1 MANKLAAGQI
11 FPDTSITLSDGNAM
25 HLPSDMGNGWKVII
39 FFRGN
44 WWSFCRRQ
52 LDGFRA
58 IKQELEN
65 RNITVVAAS
74 SDPQDKAGEMASNID
89 LPVGFGVNQE
99 MIESLGGYWQATRQF
114 AQPAEFLLDPNNK
127 IVQLSYSDGPLA
139 RNEAAD
145 VIKLVDHLSKS

>member
-1 MANKLAAGQI
+1 
-11 FPDTSITLSDGNAM
+11 
-25 HLPSDMGNGWKVII
+25 
-39 FFRGN
+39 
-44 WWSFCRRQ
+44 

-114 AQPAEFLLDPNNK
+114 AQPAEFLLDPSNK

-139 RNEAAD
+139 RTEAAD